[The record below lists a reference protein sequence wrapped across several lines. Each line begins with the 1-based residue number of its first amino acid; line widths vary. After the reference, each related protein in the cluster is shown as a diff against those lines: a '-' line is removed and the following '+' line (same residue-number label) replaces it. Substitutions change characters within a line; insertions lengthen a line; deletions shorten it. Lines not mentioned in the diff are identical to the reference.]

1 MSQATDPHPHFAD
14 RLRAAWRAFRDPN
27 GVYLAA
33 YTDGIRDYPRIRAGV
48 AAR

>member
-1 MSQATDPHPHFAD
+1 MQNLTDPRPRLSD

-27 GVYLAA
+27 GAYLAA
-33 YTDGIRDYPRIRAGV
+33 YTDGIRDYPRIRAGL

>member
-1 MSQATDPHPHFAD
+1 MAKITDPRPRMSD

-33 YTDGIRDYPRIRAGV
+33 YTDGIRDYPRICAGL

>member
-1 MSQATDPHPHFAD
+1 MSQATDPRPQF
-14 RLRAAWRAFRDPN
+14 RYRVRAAWRAFRDPN

-33 YTDGIRDYPRIRAGV
+33 YTDGIRDYPRIRAGL